1 MECNVPQL
9 QQRLAAK
16 ILSELLL
23 PDVVECIYRTNSPE
37 DIQALRLGDVL
48 SLVTPSSLCLLD
60 QYRPRYRDAD

>member
-16 ILSELLL
+16 ILTDLL
-23 PDVVECIYRTNSPE
+23 PPGVVESIYRTNSPE

-48 SLVTPSSLCLLD
+48 SLVTPSSLCPLD
-60 QYRPRYRDAD
+60 QHRPRYRDAD

>member
-16 ILSELLL
+16 ILTDLLP
-23 PDVVECIYRTNSPE
+23 PDVVESIYRTNNPE

-48 SLVTPSSLCLLD
+48 SLVTPSSLCPLD

>member
-9 QQRLAAK
+9 QQQLAAK
-16 ILSELLL
+16 ILTDLLP
-23 PDVVECIYRTNSPE
+23 PDVVESIYRTNSPE

-48 SLVTPSSLCLLD
+48 SLVTPSSLCPLD